1 MVEMVSGVHDCD
13 YTYDE
18 DLSILSFQGHYW
30 IESRTKYPITH
41 LFAAF
46 LMLCIRVTAISMNI
60 LAILF
65 MEWLLQVEIFSSS
78 EHSEIGSAQS
88 NCNESVIKRYDVGG

>member
-1 MVEMVSGVHDCD
+1 
-13 YTYDE
+13 
-18 DLSILSFQGHYW
+18 
-30 IESRTKYPITH
+30 
-41 LFAAF
+41 
-46 LMLCIRVTAISMNI
+46 MLCIRVTAISMNI

-88 NCNESVIKRYDVGG
+88 NCNERVIKSYDVDGWLRVHVIL